1 MAAKKPKTPKTY
13 KVDQTDYIRAK
24 KRCDRSGATLSN
36 VLERVVK
43 AIARD
48 KSVLWIEDK
57 RTVVEIIDG
66 DTSIRDVRLLS

>member
-13 KVDQTDYIRAK
+13 KVDNIDYVRAK
-24 KRCDRSGATLSN
+24 RRCDRSGVTLSN

-57 RTVVEIIDG
+57 RTIVEIIDG
-66 DTSIRDVRLLS
+66 DTAIRDIKLIS